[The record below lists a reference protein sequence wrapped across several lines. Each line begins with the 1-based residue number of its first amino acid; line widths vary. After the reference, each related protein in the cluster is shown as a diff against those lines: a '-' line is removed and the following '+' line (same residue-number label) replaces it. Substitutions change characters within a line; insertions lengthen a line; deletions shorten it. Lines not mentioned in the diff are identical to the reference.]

1 MITERSMRKLLLQL
15 LTFPP
20 VLPTGTPAEI
30 LQSAFDFFEKWI
42 SRAGGLVA
50 FAGAVKFA
58 MATRTEDEKEIM
70 QAMLVMVSGFMIS
83 EAVGSL
89 DIFNIPDTYSAA
101 AADTEF
107 KSITAFV
114 GKWTR
119 RIGLVGLFAGSV
131 QFGLSIKD
139 NNAATKV
146 IALKGMTAGAMV
158 TAVSGLL
165 SMFV

>member
-1 MITERSMRKLLLQL
+1 MLLHVLA
-15 LTFPP
+15 FPP
-20 VLPTGTPAEI
+20 TLPTGTPAEI
-30 LQSAFDFFEKWI
+30 MSSLIDTFGKWI
-42 SRAGGLVA
+42 GRAGGLISFV
-50 FAGAVKFA
+50 GAVKFA
-58 MATRTEDEKEIM
+58 LATRTEDEKELM
-70 QAMLVMVSGFMIS
+70 QALLVMVSGFMIS

-107 KSITAFV
+107 KSITAFI

-146 IALKGMTAGAMV
+146 TALKGMTAGAMV
-158 TAVSGLL
+158 TAVSGVL
-165 SMFV
+165 SMLV